1 MAQKL
6 KQGDLRQFR
15 YEGKATAKGGWG
27 RDSRWDTEVP
37 GFGVRV
43 YPSGEKAF
51 VFSYRING
59 RKRLMRIGRCNTMT
73 LAQARQRA
81 KKCAVAVSDGNDPL
95 EDRQRKRTVGTFR
108 ELASKYIEDQ
118 EAHKRKTWGKT
129 KKQLDQHIP
138 SGWWGRTAGS
148 ISASEITALHSR
160 IGKTAPYMANR
171 VLQTLSAMFRRARRW
186 GFDVSENPAEGIERF
201 REVKRKRFVTEQEF
215 PALAQAIDAEP
226 NVYIR
231 AALWL
236 YLLSGARKSELLG
249 ARWSQVDWEQRILNL
264 PETKSGEAQTISLN
278 KPAIAILQ
286 AIPETEGNPYI
297 FPGKKEGHPLVN
309 ISKAWGRIRK
319 AAKIEDVRIHDLRRT
334 VGSWLSRD
342 SVDLNQIKEALRH
355 ASIGTTLTYARL
367 GADPARKAMESHG
380 KRIMKAA
387 GSVRPVNGDGV

>member
-6 KQGDLRQFR
+6 KQGNLRQFR
-15 YEGKATAKGGWG
+15 YGGKATAKGGWS
-27 RDSRWDTEVP
+27 RDLRWDTEVP

-73 LAQARQRA
+73 LTQARDRA
-81 KKCAVAVSDGNDPL
+81 KKHDVTVSDGNDPL
-95 EDRQRKRTVGTFR
+95 ADRQRKRTAGTFR
-108 ELASKYIEDQ
+108 ELVEKYIEDQ
-118 EAHKRKTWGKT
+118 EAKKRKTWAQT
-129 KKQLDQHIP
+129 KKQLDRHIP
-138 SGWWGRTAGS
+138 IGWWGRTAGS
-148 ISASEITALHSR
+148 ISATEITALHSR
-160 IGKTAPYMANR
+160 IGKTTPYMANR
-171 VLQTLSAMFRRARRW
+171 ILETMRAMFHRAGRW
-186 GFDVSENPAEGIERF
+186 GFDVSENPAEGIEKF

-236 YLLSGARKSELLG
+236 YLLSGARKNELLE
-249 ARWSQVDWEQRILNL
+249 ARWSQVDWKQRILNL
-264 PETKSGEAQTISLN
+264 PESKAGEPQTISLN

-297 FPGKKEGHPLVN
+297 FPGMKSGRHLVN
-309 ISKAWGRIRK
+309 ITKAWGRIRK

-355 ASIGTTLTYARL
+355 ASISTTLTYARL

-380 KRIMKAA
+380 ERIMKIA
-387 GSVRPVNGDGV
+387 GSVRPVNGDGI

>member
-6 KQGDLRQFR
+6 KQGDLRQFG

-27 RDSRWDTEVP
+27 RDFRWDTEVP
-37 GFGVRV
+37 GFGVRI

-73 LAQARQRA
+73 LTQARDRA
-81 KKCAVAVSDGNDPL
+81 KKHDVAVSDGNDPL
-95 EDRQRKRTVGTFR
+95 EDRQRKRTAGTFR

-118 EAHKRKTWGKT
+118 EAHKRKTWAKT

-148 ISASEITALHSR
+148 ISASEITTLHSR
-160 IGKTAPYMANR
+160 IGKTTPYMANR

-186 GFDVSENPAEGIERF
+186 GFDVSENPAKGIERF

-236 YLLSGARKSELLG
+236 YLLSGARKNELLG

-286 AIPETEGNPYI
+286 AIPETEGNPHI
-297 FPGKKEGHPLVN
+297 FPGRKEGHPLSN
-309 ISKAWGRIRK
+309 ISKAWHKIRK

-355 ASIGTTLTYARL
+355 TSISTTLTYARL
-367 GADPARKAMESHG
+367 GADPARNAMERHG
-380 KRIMKAA
+380 ERIMKVA